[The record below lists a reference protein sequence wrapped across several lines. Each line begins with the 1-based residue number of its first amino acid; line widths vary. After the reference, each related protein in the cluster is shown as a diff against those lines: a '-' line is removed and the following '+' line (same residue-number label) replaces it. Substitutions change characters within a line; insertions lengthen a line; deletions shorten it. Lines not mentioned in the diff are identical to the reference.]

1 LGSGNSEKVCIMSD
15 AGSVAGL
22 VAGATAI
29 QVVSQVQAGRDPV
42 PNIITAGVFLGALIA
57 LGALLGGRYEI
68 PKLIAGVT
76 LLAVILGKGYPLLVN
91 VNKLILGAQT
101 SAK

>member
-1 LGSGNSEKVCIMSD
+1 MASASG
-15 AGSVAGL
+15 VAGL
-22 VAGATAI
+22 VAGATTI
-29 QVVSQVQAGRDPV
+29 QVISQVQNGKDPV
-42 PNIITAGVFLGALIA
+42 PNIITAGIFLGALIG

-68 PKLIAGVT
+68 PKLIAAVT

-101 SAK
+101 QSK

>member
-1 LGSGNSEKVCIMSD
+1 MSD
-15 AGSVAGL
+15 AGNVAGL
-22 VAGATAI
+22 VAGATTI
-29 QVVSQVQAGRDPV
+29 TVISQVQNGKDPI
-42 PNIITAGVFLGALIA
+42 PNIITAAVFLGALIA

-101 SAK
+101 QSK

>member
-1 LGSGNSEKVCIMSD
+1 MSD
-15 AGSVAGL
+15 AGTVAGL
-22 VAGATAI
+22 VAGSTAI
-29 QVVSQVQAGRDPV
+29 QVISVVQAGKDPV

-68 PKLIAGVT
+68 SKLIAAVT
-76 LLAVILGKGYPLLVN
+76 LLAVVLSKGYPLLVN

-101 SAK
+101 QPK

>member
-1 LGSGNSEKVCIMSD
+1 MSD

-29 QVVSQVQAGRDPV
+29 QVISVVQSGKDPV
-42 PNIITAGVFLGALIA
+42 PNIITAGVFLGALIG

-68 PKLIAGVT
+68 PKLIAAVT

-101 SAK
+101 QPK

>member
-1 LGSGNSEKVCIMSD
+1 MASASG
-15 AGSVAGL
+15 VAGL
-22 VAGATAI
+22 VAGATTI
-29 QVVSQVQAGRDPV
+29 QVISQVQNGKDPV
-42 PNIITAGVFLGALIA
+42 PNIITAGIFLGALIG

-101 SAK
+101 QSK